1 MVYYTMYSDV
11 LVLLAYTGPI
21 LCKNVHNIPK
31 KSNFWYE
38 KITVYLLIYGGC
50 PLCMKTHIE
59 YAYTGNIQPFQNLP
73 EYMKLKIES
82 TTSFASLN
90 IRKFGYLLQL
100 HMVR

>member
-1 MVYYTMYSDV
+1 MSVMYEDT
-11 LVLLAYTGPI
+11 L
-21 LCKNVHNIPK
+21 
-31 KSNFWYE
+31 
-38 KITVYLLIYGGC
+38 
-50 PLCMKTHIE
+50 E